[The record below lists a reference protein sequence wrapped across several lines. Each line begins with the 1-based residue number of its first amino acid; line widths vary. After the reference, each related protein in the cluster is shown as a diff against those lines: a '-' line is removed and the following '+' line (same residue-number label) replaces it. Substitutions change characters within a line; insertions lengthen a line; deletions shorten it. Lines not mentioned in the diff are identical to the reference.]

1 MARRKAPRMKPFHD
15 MTKQEA
21 VERLR
26 ALDYSQPKADWD
38 TLAVGNVILHKGN
51 GWRITHIPPK
61 RGFVMAA
68 NLMTGAVEKLL
79 RSRYDTPELLVT
91 DEATLAVL
99 RTSHEEEVK
108 KAVAAGLTI
117 CLEVQYDYPDVFTP
131 YPVEWDEK
139 RRERARNLWL
149 RINEMRAYYD
159 RQEPPGWQLRKVDH
173 LVADAEEDIVR
184 WRKYRAECKTRKK
197 ITKPEAIPKI
207 VADVDTTLRDLKEQI
222 ETLRHLRKH
231 LEKTV
236 TTAKRE

>member
-1 MARRKAPRMKPFHD
+1 MARRKAPRMKPFHE

-26 ALDYSQPKADWD
+26 ALYYSQPKADWD

-99 RTSHEEEVK
+99 RTSHEEEIE
-108 KAVAAGLTI
+108 KAVAAGLSISAWKSNTTI
-117 CLEVQYDYPDVFTP
+117 RTSS
-131 YPVEWDEK
+131 
-139 RRERARNLWL
+139 RRILRNGTRNAARGP
-149 RINEMRAYYD
+149 ATC
-159 RQEPPGWQLRKVDH
+159 G
-173 LVADAEEDIVR
+173 
-184 WRKYRAECKTRKK
+184 
-197 ITKPEAIPKI
+197 
-207 VADVDTTLRDLKEQI
+207 
-222 ETLRHLRKH
+222 
-231 LEKTV
+231 
-236 TTAKRE
+236 